1 MVHKMRDGEND
12 KEQRES
18 ERERKKNTKSEAENW
33 SDRRMMWGEKT
44 TARER
49 KANECLALKSK
60 KRKSV

>member
-44 TARER
+44 TA
-49 KANECLALKSK
+49 
-60 KRKSV
+60 